1 MARSPPLAPP
11 RGEEFAANLMFL
23 LLFIAA
29 AVAGALNSVAGGG
42 SFLTLPALLFAGV
55 PPIVANATST
65 VVMWPGSLSSLIA
78 YRRELT
84 ATPKAWLVLLSV
96 VGLVGGFVGAVLLVR
111 TSDTSFM
118 RLLPWLM
125 LVAAVTFTFGGHVRR
140 VLASPDAPHA
150 GMLIVSA
157 LQFILSIYGGYF
169 GGGMGIM
176 MLASF
181 SLAGMVHIHQM
192 NALKTLLGVA
202 TNGLA
207 LLTFVVSGAVEWRFA
222 WVMIAGSMLGGYC
235 GAALARTVDPKWV
248 RFLVVCIGWAMTIYF
263 FLR

>member
-1 MARSPPLAPP
+1 VTTL
-11 RGEEFAANLMFL
+11 F

-29 AVAGALNSVAGGG
+29 AAASALNSVAGGG
-42 SFLTLPALLFAGV
+42 SFVTLPALLFAGV
-55 PPIVANATST
+55 TPIVANATST
-65 VVMWPGSLSSLIA
+65 VGLWPGTLSSLIA
-78 YRRELT
+78 YRRELA
-84 ATPKAWLVLLSV
+84 ATPGKWLVLLSV
-96 VGLVGGFVGAVLLVR
+96 VSLLGGFAGAVLLVR

-125 LVAAVTFTFGGHVRR
+125 LVAAVTFTFGGSLRR
-140 VLASPDAPHA
+140 NTLSAAVLALPAA
-150 GMLIVSA
+150 MILLCV
-157 LQFILSIYGGYF
+157 LQFVLSIYGGYF

-202 TNGLA
+202 INGVA
-207 LLTFVVSGAVEWRFA
+207 LLTFIVTGSVEWRLA
-222 WVMIAGSMLGGYC
+222 WTMIAGSIVGGYA
-235 GAALARTVDPKWV
+235 GAALARMIDPKWV
-248 RFLVVCIGWAMTIYF
+248 RRLVTVIAWTITIYF

>member
-1 MARSPPLAPP
+1 ML
-11 RGEEFAANLMFL
+11 F

-29 AVAGALNSVAGGG
+29 ALASALNSVAGGG

-55 PPIVANATST
+55 TPIVANATST
-65 VVMWPGSLSSLIA
+65 GGLWPGTLSSLIA
-78 YRRELT
+78 YRRELA
-84 ATPKAWLVLLSV
+84 ATPRKWLALLGV
-96 VGLVGGFVGAVLLVR
+96 VSLVGGFVGAVLLVR

-125 LVAAVTFTFGGHVRR
+125 LVAAVTFTFGGRLRR
-140 VLASPDAPHA
+140 ILPVPGSPADTARPA
-150 GMLIVSA
+150 ALILLSA
-157 LQFILSIYGGYF
+157 LQFVLSIYGGYF

-202 TNGLA
+202 INGLA
-207 LLTFVVSGAVEWRFA
+207 FLTFVVSGAVAWHFA
-222 WVMIAGSMLGGYC
+222 WVMIAGSMLGGYS
-235 GAALARTVDPKWV
+235 GAALARNIDPKWV
-248 RFLVVCIGWAMTIYF
+248 RFLVVIIGWTMTIYF

>member
-1 MARSPPLAPP
+1 MDAETML
-11 RGEEFAANLMFL
+11 L

-29 AVAGALNSVAGGG
+29 ASAGALNSVAGGG

-65 VVMWPGSLSSLIA
+65 VGLWPGSLSTLIA
-78 YRRELT
+78 YRRELA
-84 ATPKAWLVLLSV
+84 ATPMKWVVLLSAV
-96 VGLVGGFVGAVLLVR
+96 SLVGGLIGAVLLVR

-125 LVAAVTFTFGGHVRR
+125 LVAVLTFTFGGRFRR
-140 VLASPDAPHA
+140 VAAPPPALPAASAPMIMVLV
-150 GMLIVSA
+150 G
-157 LQFILSIYGGYF
+157 QFVLSIYGGYF

-181 SLAGMVHIHQM
+181 SLAGMVHIHEM
-192 NALKTLLGVA
+192 NALKTLLGV
-202 TNGLA
+202 TINGLA
-207 LLTFVVSGAVEWRFA
+207 LLTFVVSGTVAWQFA
-222 WVMIAGSMLGGYC
+222 WVMIAGAILGGYG

-248 RFLVVCIGWAMTIYF
+248 RILIVVIGWVMTIYF
-263 FLR
+263 FVR

>member
-1 MARSPPLAPP
+1 ML
-11 RGEEFAANLMFL
+11 F

-29 AVAGALNSVAGGG
+29 ALASALNSVAVGG

-55 PPIVANATST
+55 SPIVANATST
-65 VVMWPGSLSSLIA
+65 VVLWPGTLSSMLA
-78 YRRELT
+78 YRRELA
-84 ATPKAWLVLLSV
+84 ATPRKWLALLSV
-96 VGLVGGFVGAVLLVR
+96 ASLVGGFVGAVLLVR

-125 LVAAVTFTFGGHVRR
+125 LVAAVTFTFGGRLRR
-140 VLASPDAPHA
+140 IVPTLPARPADPARPA
-150 GMLIVSA
+150 ALILLLA
-157 LQFILSIYGGYF
+157 LQFVLSIYGGYF

-202 TNGLA
+202 NNGVA
-207 LLTFVVSGAVEWRFA
+207 LLTFIVTGSVEWRFA
-222 WVMIAGSMLGGYC
+222 WMIAGSILGGYV
-235 GAALARTVDPKWV
+235 GAALARTIDPKWV
-248 RFLVVCIGWAMTIYF
+248 RLLVIVIAWTITIYF
-263 FLR
+263 FIR